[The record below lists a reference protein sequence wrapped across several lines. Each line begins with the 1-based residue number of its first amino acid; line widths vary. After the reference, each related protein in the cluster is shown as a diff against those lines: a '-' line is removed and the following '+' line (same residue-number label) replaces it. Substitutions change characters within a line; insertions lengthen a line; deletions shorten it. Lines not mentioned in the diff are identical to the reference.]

1 MPTTTTYSF
10 ADVSVNIQHSSIGQ
24 LSLQGGGLGSV
35 TVTKSTDRTGHDV
48 AADGSVLVS
57 KIPGENGNIALSI
70 QQNTYA
76 EKWLQNW
83 FNYIKDS
90 RTDSSEY
97 ALATIT
103 IRNNITGAVTTATG
117 VALQKEP
124 DDNMQAQG
132 QQRVW
137 TLLAASIIKQ

>member
-1 MPTTTTYSF
+1 VPTTTNYSF
-10 ADVSVNIQHSSIGQ
+10 IDHSVNIQHPSIGQ
-24 LSLQGGGLGSV
+24 LSLQGGGIGSI
-35 TVTKSTDRTGHDV
+35 TVTKVTDRTVHDL

-57 KIPGENGNIALSI
+57 KVAGENGTIALSI
-70 QQNTYA
+70 QQTTDA

-90 RTDSSEY
+90 ATPSSEY

-117 VALQKEP
+117 VAPQKEP

-137 TLLAASIIKQ
+137 TMLAASIIKQ